1 MAVRRRRPL
10 NPGRRMTAHDEPPPT
25 DLEAPPD
32 DDYIPDN
39 VTSFT
44 RRTPPGPT
52 LEARAN
58 DPDVE
63 RQILGAAMT
72 DAYALAVAVEQLA
85 PGDFWTPAHETIFD
99 AIIAL
104 DADRL
109 PVGAVEVA
117 DYLNRHGDLKRAGGA
132 SYLAQLISSTVAGGA
147 SADYHAT
154 ILKRHTL
161 TRAAQSFAARFAQT
175 VADPGVDPITAIG
188 LAGLEVTT
196 LRGLAAGTDDD
207 HPSSWSPVNTVGL
220 DLTAMTQPTIL
231 ERSDGQAIIYPGANH
246 AFVGESE
253 GGKTWLALEACRQE
267 LLKERTVTYVDFE
280 DRVQRVARRMIELG
294 IPRDLLDARFRYVRP
309 DVALTHVEQ
318 HHLMRSID
326 GTSLVII
333 DGVTEAMTMHGLSLT
348 DNEDI
353 AKFLHLLPRRIADTG
368 SAVIQIDHVVK
379 DEESRGRYALGGA
392 HKLNGLDGAQYK
404 IITTQPFGKGKRGH
418 ANVVVDKDR
427 EGSVREHTLG
437 IKIGEFILDSTP
449 LPDHPHDT
457 VGPLRLILDP
467 PDPGER
473 TETGEFRPTHLMRKI
488 ADHLWVIPGLST
500 NQIMSAI
507 PGNRRH
513 KLDALRLLVTEGHV
527 TTSDGP
533 NRSKLHTVVIPFEES

>member
-175 VADPGVDPITAIG
+175 VADPGVDP
-188 LAGLEVTT
+188 
-196 LRGLAAGTDDD
+196 
-207 HPSSWSPVNTVGL
+207 
-220 DLTAMTQPTIL
+220 
-231 ERSDGQAIIYPGANH
+231 IIYPGANH